1 MFDIPHLVSLHLV
14 CPFRCRVSRL
24 EDGVFGE
31 LFVSFPCC
39 FEIALKCFK
48 MLGNL
53 ALRGEYFTMG
63 GEERVFLL
71 SWGKDYFF
79 CFPEQVSVI
88 AFHAL
93 TKTFLDLK

>member
-1 MFDIPHLVSLHLV
+1 
-14 CPFRCRVSRL
+14 
-24 EDGVFGE
+24 
-31 LFVSFPCC
+31 
-39 FEIALKCFK
+39 

-79 CFPEQVSVI
+79 CVPEQVSVI

-93 TKTFLDLK
+93 TKTFLELK